1 MFQTRYVPFG
11 LLSNKPLG
19 TFFTMLPMLV
29 FVNKKVIISTY
40 FFTRFYS
47 CKMNSLRVRVGELAV
62 DKPRTRQFVFELG
75 RVESHVSLNLGF
87 YESISSPTS
96 FGVVVILIPALAVQ
110 PKPLS
115 GDTHAKVAADRQR

>member
-1 MFQTRYVPFG
+1 
-11 LLSNKPLG
+11 
-19 TFFTMLPMLV
+19 
-29 FVNKKVIISTY
+29 
-40 FFTRFYS
+40 
-47 CKMNSLRVRVGELAV
+47 MNSLRVRVGELAV
-62 DKPRTRQFVFELG
+62 DKPRTRKFVFELG

-87 YESISSPTS
+87 YESISSQTS